1 MKFSRKGI
9 CICAIAVG
17 IIASISTAF
26 SVFTLTGAV
35 YKNNPIEINV
45 LPIALENQKT
55 IIYKNFSGLKYFK
68 NTITKDTMTFNF
80 NFDNNAYRQEND
92 FVDNSLLLVN
102 IDFKNANIY
111 QFVKDKINSGLE
123 FIEVYGN
130 MYDEEVGKEVGYFS
144 VKLDDLYSIASIN
157 NNTEYKNMITFDN
170 TSFTISTYIPVSSD
184 LNATKNIKS
193 TITAIS
199 NAPFHIVV
207 DFNFILDNGDYIG
220 TFSQNEF
227 LNSID
232 TIGVSFV
239 TLE

>member
-45 LPIALENQKT
+45 LPITLENQKT

-68 NTITKDTMTFNF
+68 NIITKDTMTFNF

-92 FVDNSLLLVN
+92 FVDKSLLLVN

-130 MYDEEVGKEVGYFS
+130 MYDEEVGKEAGYFS
-144 VKLDDLYSIASIN
+144 VKLDDLYSIASSN

>member
-45 LPIALENQKT
+45 LPITLENQKT

-68 NTITKDTMTFNF
+68 NIITKDTMTFNF
-80 NFDNNAYRQEND
+80 NFDNNAYRQESD

-111 QFVKDKINSGLE
+111 QYLKDKINSDID

-130 MYDEEVGKEVGYFS
+130 MYDEEVGKEIGSFS
-144 VKLDDLYSIASIN
+144 VKIDDLYSIAN
-157 NNTEYKNMITFDN
+157 TNKNTEYKNMISFDN
-170 TSFTISTYIPVSSD
+170 TSFSISTYIPISSN
-184 LNATKNIKS
+184 LNTTKNIKS

-199 NAPFHIVV
+199 SAPFHIDVN
-207 DFNFILDNGDYIG
+207 FNFILDNGDYIG

-232 TIGVSFV
+232 TIEVNFV

>member
-170 TSFTISTYIPVSSD
+170 TSFTISTYIPISSD

-199 NAPFHIVV
+199 NAPFHIDVN
-207 DFNFILDNGDYIG
+207 FNFILDNGDYIG
-220 TFSQNEF
+220 AFSQNEF

>member
-35 YKNNPIEINV
+35 YKNNPLEINV
-45 LPIALENQKT
+45 LPITLENQKT

-68 NTITKDTMTFNF
+68 NTITKDIMTFNF
-80 NFDNNAYRQEND
+80 DFDNNAYRQEND

-111 QFVKDKINSGLE
+111 QYIKDKINSGLD

-144 VKLDDLYSIASIN
+144 VKLDDLYSIVSTN

-170 TSFTISTYIPVSSD
+170 TSFTISTYIPISSD

-199 NAPFHIVV
+199 NAPFHIDVN
-207 DFNFILDNGDYIG
+207 FNFILDNGDYIG

>member
-35 YKNNPIEINV
+35 YQNNPLEINV
-45 LPIALENQKT
+45 LPITLENQKT

-68 NTITKDTMTFNF
+68 NTITKDIMTFNF
-80 NFDNNAYRQEND
+80 DFDNNAYRQEND
-92 FVDNSLLLVN
+92 FVDDSLLLVN
-102 IDFKNANIY
+102 VDFKNLNIY
-111 QFVKDKINSGLE
+111 EYIKNKINSGLD

-130 MYDEEVGKEVGYFS
+130 MYDEEVGKEIGYFS
-144 VKLDDLYSIASIN
+144 IKLDDLYSIVIDN
-157 NNTEYKNMITFDN
+157 NNTEYRNMIIFN
-170 TSFTISTYIPVSSD
+170 NSNFSISTYIPISSD
-184 LNATKNIKS
+184 LNSTKNIKS

-199 NAPFHIVV
+199 SVPFNINVNFH
-207 DFNFILDNGDYIG
+207 FILDNGDYIG

-227 LNSID
+227 LNSVD
-232 TIGVSFV
+232 SIGVSFV

>member
-35 YKNNPIEINV
+35 YKNNTLEINV
-45 LPIALENQKT
+45 LPITLENQKT
-55 IIYKNFSGLKYFK
+55 IVYKNFSGLKYFK
-68 NTITKDTMTFNF
+68 NTITKDIMTFNF
-80 NFDNNAYRQEND
+80 DFDNNAYRQEND

-111 QFVKDKINSGLE
+111 QYIKDKINSGLD

-144 VKLDDLYSIASIN
+144 IKLDDLYSIVIDN
-157 NNTEYKNMITFDN
+157 NNTEYRNMI
-170 TSFTISTYIPVSSD
+170 SFNNSNFSISTYIPISSD

-199 NAPFHIVV
+199 SAPFHIDVN
-207 DFNFILDNGDYIG
+207 FNFILDNGDYIG

-232 TIGVSFV
+232 TIEVSFV

>member
-9 CICAIAVG
+9 CICAILVG

-26 SVFTLTGAV
+26 SVFTLTGAI

-45 LPIALENQKT
+45 LPIELENQKT

-92 FVDNSLLLVN
+92 FVDSSLLLVN

-111 QFVKDKINSGLE
+111 QYIKDKINSGLD

-144 VKLDDLYSIASIN
+144 VKLDDLYSIASNN

-170 TSFTISTYIPVSSD
+170 TSFTISTYIPISSE

-199 NAPFHIVV
+199 NAPFHIDVN
-207 DFNFILDNGDYIG
+207 FNFILDNGDYIG

>member
-9 CICAIAVG
+9 CICAIAIG

-45 LPIALENQKT
+45 LPITLENQKT

-68 NTITKDTMTFNF
+68 NIITKDTMTFNF

-111 QFVKDKINSGLE
+111 QYIKDKINSGLD

-130 MYDEEVGKEVGYFS
+130 MYYEEVGKEVGYFS
-144 VKLDDLYSIASIN
+144 VKQDDLYSIASTN

-170 TSFTISTYIPVSSD
+170 TSFTISTYIPISSD

-199 NAPFHIVV
+199 NAPFHIDVN
-207 DFNFILDNGDYIG
+207 FNFILDNGDYIG

>member
-26 SVFTLTGAV
+26 SVFTLTGTV
-35 YKNNPIEINV
+35 YKNNPLEINV
-45 LPIALENQKT
+45 LPITLENQKT

-68 NTITKDTMTFNF
+68 STITKDTMTFNF

-111 QFVKDKINSGLE
+111 QFVKDKINSGLD

-144 VKLDDLYSIASIN
+144 IKLDDLYSIASTN

-170 TSFTISTYIPVSSD
+170 TSFTISTYIPISSD

-199 NAPFHIVV
+199 NAPFHIDVN
-207 DFNFILDNGDYIG
+207 FNFILDNGDYIG

>member
-9 CICAIAVG
+9 CMCAIAVG
-17 IIASISTAF
+17 IIASISTPF

-35 YKNNPIEINV
+35 YKNNPLEINV
-45 LPIALENQKT
+45 LPITLENQKT

-68 NTITKDTMTFNF
+68 NTITKDIMTFNF
-80 NFDNNAYRQEND
+80 DFDNNAYRQEND

-111 QFVKDKINSGLE
+111 QYIKDKINSGLD

-144 VKLDDLYSIASIN
+144 VKLDDLYSIVSTN

-170 TSFTISTYIPVSSD
+170 TSFTISTYIPISSD

-199 NAPFHIVV
+199 NAPFHIDVN
-207 DFNFILDNGDYIG
+207 FNFILDNGDYID

-227 LNSID
+227 
-232 TIGVSFV
+232 
-239 TLE
+239 

>member
-26 SVFTLTGAV
+26 SVFTLTGAI

-45 LPIALENQKT
+45 LPIELENQKT

-92 FVDNSLLLVN
+92 FVDSSLLLVN

-111 QFVKDKINSGLE
+111 QYIKDKINSGLD

-144 VKLDDLYSIASIN
+144 VKLDDLYSIASNN

-170 TSFTISTYIPVSSD
+170 TSFTISTYIPISSD

-199 NAPFHIVV
+199 NAPFHIDVN
-207 DFNFILDNGDYIG
+207 FNFILDNGDYIG

>member
-26 SVFTLTGAV
+26 GVFTLTGAV

-45 LPIALENQKT
+45 LPIELENQKT

-68 NTITKDTMTFNF
+68 NIITKDTMTFNF

-144 VKLDDLYSIASIN
+144 VKLDDLYSIASTN

-170 TSFTISTYIPVSSD
+170 TSFTISTYIPISSD

-199 NAPFHIVV
+199 NAPFHIDVN
-207 DFNFILDNGDYIG
+207 FNFILDNGDYIG

>member
-35 YKNNPIEINV
+35 YKNNPLEINV
-45 LPIALENQKT
+45 LPITLENQKT

-111 QFVKDKINSGLE
+111 QFVKDKINSGLD

-144 VKLDDLYSIASIN
+144 IKLDDLYSIASTN

-170 TSFTISTYIPVSSD
+170 TSFTISTYIPISSD

-199 NAPFHIVV
+199 NAPFHIDVN
-207 DFNFILDNGDYIG
+207 FNFILDNGDYIG

>member
-144 VKLDDLYSIASIN
+144 VKLDDLYSIASTN

-170 TSFTISTYIPVSSD
+170 TSFTISTYIPISSD

-199 NAPFHIVV
+199 NAPFHIDVN
-207 DFNFILDNGDYIG
+207 FNFILDNGDYIG
-220 TFSQNEF
+220 AFSQNEF

>member
-17 IIASISTAF
+17 IIVSISTAF

-35 YKNNPIEINV
+35 YKNNPLEINV
-45 LPIALENQKT
+45 LPITLENQKT

-68 NTITKDTMTFNF
+68 NIITKDTMTFNF

-144 VKLDDLYSIASIN
+144 VKLDDLYSIASTN

-170 TSFTISTYIPVSSD
+170 TSFTISTYIPISSD

-199 NAPFHIVV
+199 NAPFHIDVN
-207 DFNFILDNGDYIG
+207 FNFILDNGDYIG

>member
-35 YKNNPIEINV
+35 YKNNPLEINV
-45 LPIALENQKT
+45 LPITLENQKT

-68 NTITKDTMTFNF
+68 NIITKDTMTFNF

-111 QFVKDKINSGLE
+111 QYIKDKINSDLD

-144 VKLDDLYSIASIN
+144 VKLDDLYSIASSN

-170 TSFTISTYIPVSSD
+170 TSFTISTYIPISSD

-199 NAPFHIVV
+199 SAPFNINVNFH
-207 DFNFILDNGDYIG
+207 FILDNGDYIG

-227 LNSID
+227 LNSVD
-232 TIGVSFV
+232 SIGVSFV

>member
-35 YKNNPIEINV
+35 YKNNPLEINV
-45 LPIALENQKT
+45 LPITLENQKT

-68 NTITKDTMTFNF
+68 NIITKDTMTFNF

-111 QFVKDKINSGLE
+111 QYIKDKINSDLD

-144 VKLDDLYSIASIN
+144 VKLDDLYSIASSN

-170 TSFTISTYIPVSSD
+170 TSFTISTYIPISSD

-199 NAPFHIVV
+199 NAPFHIDVN
-207 DFNFILDNGDYIG
+207 FNFILDNGDYIG